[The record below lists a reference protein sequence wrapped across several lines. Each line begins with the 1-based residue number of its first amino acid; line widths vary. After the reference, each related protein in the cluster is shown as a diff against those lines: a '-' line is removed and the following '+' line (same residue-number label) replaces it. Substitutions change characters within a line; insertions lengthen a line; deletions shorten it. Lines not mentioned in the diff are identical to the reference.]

1 MGGVKNR
8 KGSSVHRYWY
18 EARTDNK
25 LTRIMIVDG
34 GKKRMAWGVK
44 ESDSYRK
51 VDKSKAVLK

>member
-18 EARTDNK
+18 EAKTDNK

>member
-1 MGGVKNR
+1 MGGIKNR
-8 KGSSVHRYWY
+8 KGSSIHRYWY
-18 EARTDNK
+18 EANTDNK

>member
-8 KGSSVHRYWY
+8 RGSSVHRYWY

>member
-1 MGGVKNR
+1 MGGIKNR

-18 EARTDNK
+18 EAKTDNK